1 MAQERAPDPEP
12 GSASSPAN
20 GVGHPAA
27 AGPGGNG
34 PGGNGPGGNG
44 HGGNGG
50 DHGHTSGHAPK
61 AGFTALLIGSI
72 GVVYGDIG
80 TSPLYAFKESLNHLT
95 DAGSSAIERAEVFGI
110 ISLVFWALMIVVTLK
125 YIALVL
131 QMDNKGEGGTLSLMA
146 LATKALGRR
155 TPWLFLIGVVGAA
168 LFYGDAII
176 TPAISVLSAVEGLK
190 QIEALDAHITPQIV
204 LGIGIGILVAL
215 FLIQSRGTG
224 RIGRLFGPITLV
236 WFLVMG
242 ALGAWQLFLH
252 GGAIIAA
259 LSPHHALVFIVE
271 HQFLSFVV
279 LGSVFLA
286 VTGAE
291 ALYADMGH
299 FGRKPIRYAWVG
311 LVLPCLTLCYLGQ
324 GAMTLAN
331 LDMVN
336 AQYAADWANAREGHH
351 PSFSYSP
358 FFQMAP
364 DGPARIML
372 VMLATAATII
382 ASQAVISGAFSLTQQ
397 AIQLG
402 LLPRMEIRRTSET
415 QYGQIYMP
423 QVNWMLMV
431 GVIILAVTFQT
442 STALAAAYGI
452 SITGEMMMSTCMMFI
467 VIWKLWNRPLWLAIA
482 IVAPFF
488 VIELIFFSSNMLK
501 LFSGG
506 FVPLLLALALVTIV
520 WTWVRGSRLLSE
532 ATRKEEPLDR
542 LFETLALHPPHRVR
556 GTAIFLT
563 ADPDVAPAALLHNLK
578 HNQVLHEQIIILT
591 VKTLQIPHAPDS
603 EQMKVEDFMPGVKRV
618 TMTFGFMETPNV
630 VKRLTQSKRYGLKF
644 DIMKTSFFL
653 SRRTVVPSDKSGM
666 PLWQDHL
673 FIFLARNATNAT
685 DFFHIPSGRAVEL
698 GNQVMV

>member
-1 MAQERAPDPEP
+1 MAQDPAPS
-12 GSASSPAN
+12 GSDVDSQKT
-20 GVGHPAA
+20 HAA
-27 AGPGGNG
+27 TTEAHGAGYGG
-34 PGGNGPGGNG
+34 
-44 HGGNGG
+44 
-50 DHGHTSGHAPK
+50 GHAP
-61 AGFTALLIGSI
+61 TASFMTLLIGSI

-80 TSPLYAFKESLNHLT
+80 TSPLYAFKESIHHVGVDGT
-95 DAGSSAIERAEVFGI
+95 AATRAEVIGV
-110 ISLVFWALMIVVTLK
+110 ISLIFWALMIVVTLK
-125 YIALVL
+125 YIVLVL

-146 LATKALGRR
+146 LAQKALGRR
-155 TPWLFLIGVVGAA
+155 TPWLFMIGVVGAA

-176 TPAISVLSAVEGLK
+176 TPAISVLSAVEGMKEIEVLK
-190 QIEALDAHITPQIV
+190 PYLQMTDSSGQVLRDVHGKVVQSPIV
-204 LGIGIGILVAL
+204 LGIAAGILVGL

-224 RIGRLFGPITLV
+224 KIGRLFGPITTV
-236 WFLVMG
+236 WFVTMG
-242 ALGAWQLFLH
+242 ALGAWHLFTDDWT
-252 GGAIIAA
+252 IVEA
-259 LSPHHALVFIVE
+259 LLPHHAIGFIIE
-271 HQFLSFVV
+271 HNFLSFVV

-324 GAMTLAN
+324 GAMVLKYPESAEN
-331 LDMVN
+331 
-336 AQYAADWANAREGHH
+336 
-351 PSFSYSP
+351 P
-358 FFQMAP
+358 FFFLAP

-372 VMLATAATII
+372 VMLATAATVI

-415 QYGQIYMP
+415 QFGQIYMP
-423 QVNWMLMV
+423 QINWMLMV
-431 GVIILAVTFQT
+431 GVLILTFSFQN
-442 STALAAAYGI
+442 SSALASAYGI

-467 VIWKLWNRPLWLAIA
+467 VLWKLWKRPLWMAIA

-488 VIELIFFSSNMLK
+488 VIELVFFSSNMLK
-501 LFSGG
+501 LLSGG
-506 FVPLLLALALVTIV
+506 YVPLLLAMALVTVV
-520 WTWVRGSRLLSE
+520 WTWVRGSRLLAETS
-532 ATRKEEPLDR
+532 RKEEPLDK
-542 LFETLALHPPHRVR
+542 LFETLAQHPPHRVR

-563 ADPDVAPAALLHNLK
+563 ADPVAAPAALLHNLK

-591 VKTLQIPHAPDS
+591 VKTLQIPRAPESDHV
-603 EQMKVEDFMPGVKRV
+603 KVEDFMPGVKRV
-618 TMTFGFMETPNV
+618 TLTFGFMETPNV
-630 VKRLTQSKRYGLKF
+630 VKRLTQSRRHGLKF